1 MNGKAFGPLVQEA
14 NFMATELRLMNTP
27 ELLDRAFF
35 LYRKHFLLFI
45 GIAVL
50 PNLVLLMF
58 QLVQVGMQSSSTTTA
73 VMKFLALLITLLA
86 NLVTMS
92 AVQAAT
98 VVAVSDVH
106 LGRTSGIGAAY
117 ARMRDC
123 WFDILLVIIIVGIL
137 VVIGFILLIVPGIL
151 IALSRSL
158 AVPVAVIEKQ
168 GPLDS
173 MHRSSQLTEGSRG
186 AIFVILLLVSVI
198 NIVVSIIFQV
208 PIAIVAGLSHMLGP
222 NVGLG
227 ANVLIQIADFLSST
241 LVMPLSTIAISLVYY
256 NQRVRKEGFDLQFM
270 MSSLKSLPQTRPDA
284 PVVS

>member
-1 MNGKAFGPLVQEA
+1 MHEV
-14 NFMATELRLMNTP
+14 NFMATELRPMNTS
-27 ELLDRAFF
+27 EMLDRTFF

-50 PNLVLLMF
+50 PNLVLLLF
-58 QLVQVGMQSSSTTTA
+58 RLVLIGIQPSTVAPT
-73 VMKFLALLITLLA
+73 MMRLLVLILTLLA
-86 NLVTMS
+86 YLVTMS

-117 ARMRDC
+117 AGMRDC
-123 WFDILLVIIIVGIL
+123 WFDIILVIIIVGICVAFGL
-137 VVIGFILLIVPGIL
+137 ILLIVPGIL

-186 AIFVILLLVSVI
+186 AIFVILLLVTI
-198 NIVVSIIFQV
+198 IDIIVSSIFQV
-208 PIAIVAGLSHMLGP
+208 PIVIAAFLARMLGP
-222 NVGLG
+222 RGFSLG
-227 ANVLIQIADFLSST
+227 IEALLQIATFLSTT
-241 LVMPLSTIAISLVYY
+241 LTMPLSTIAVSLVYY

-270 MSSLKSLPQTRPDA
+270 LSSLKSLPQNPQDA
-284 PVVS
+284 PVIS

>member
-1 MNGKAFGPLVQEA
+1 
-14 NFMATELRLMNTP
+14 MATELRLMNTP
-27 ELLDRAFF
+27 ELLDRTFF

-45 GIAVL
+45 GIAAL

-58 QLVQVGMQSSSTTTA
+58 RLVLIDIQSSTTATA
-73 VMKFLALLITLLA
+73 MMRFFALIITLLA
-86 NLVTMS
+86 YLVTMS

-117 ARMRDC
+117 AKMRDC
-123 WFDILLVIIIVGIL
+123 WVDTILVVIIVGIC
-137 VVIGFILLIVPGIL
+137 VVLGTIFFIVPGIL

-173 MHRSSQLTEGSRG
+173 THRSSQLTEGCRG
-186 AIFVILLLVSVI
+186 AIFVILLLFTVI
-198 NIVVSIIFQV
+198 NFIVSSVFQV
-208 PIAIVAGLSHMLGP
+208 PIVIVAFLSHMLGP
-222 NVGLG
+222 RGLSLG
-227 ANVLIQIADFLSST
+227 VSVLLQIVTFLSTT
-241 LVMPLSTIAISLVYY
+241 LTMPLSTIAISLVYY

-270 MSSLKSLPQTRPDA
+270 MSSLKSLPQNPPDA

>member
-1 MNGKAFGPLVQEA
+1 
-14 NFMATELRLMNTP
+14 MATELRLMNTS
-27 ELLDRAFF
+27 ELLDRTFF

-45 GIAVL
+45 GIAAL

-58 QLVQVGMQSSSTTTA
+58 QLVQVGMQSSSTATVA
-73 VMKFLALLITLLA
+73 MKFLALLITLLA

-92 AVQAAT
+92 IVQAAT

-106 LGRTSGIGAAY
+106 LGHTSGIGVAY
-117 ARMRDC
+117 AGMRDC
-123 WFDILLVIIIVGIL
+123 WFDILLVIIIVGIC
-137 VVIGFILLIVPGIL
+137 VAFGAIFLIVPGIL

-173 MHRSSQLTEGSRG
+173 MHRSSQLTQGCRG
-186 AIFVILLLVSVI
+186 AIFVILVLVTVI
-198 NIVVSIIFQV
+198 KIVVSFIFQV
-208 PIAIVAGLSHMLGP
+208 PIAIIAGLSEMLSP
-222 NVGLG
+222 SVSLG
-227 ANVLIQIADFLSST
+227 TNVLIQIAAFLSST
-241 LVMPLSTIAISLVYY
+241 LVIPLSTIALSLVYY

-270 MSSLKSLPQTRPDA
+270 MASLKSLPQNPPDA